1 METTTLLRANI
12 KHKKGAFISV
22 MILTAL
28 IVTTAAAVMGVRM
41 NYRSARERACEEADV
56 ATSTVFIAER
66 LLDDELLDKVRG
78 SSLVERIK
86 VNDAIVNT
94 GKAVFPNYSD
104 GNSYFFC
111 LMRGGMK
118 LYNSTYDGF
127 EDSIPEP
134 GKGEIYLPF
143 GLHSKMDAK
152 IGDPVKVNFAG
163 TDREFTVKGFLQEPT
178 QGGAMIGWNQVF
190 ISKEDYDEIHSFV
203 EPTESDTSTKLFKIL
218 NVFKADRELSDK
230 KFQRQLNLETG
241 IISRSV
247 GSLTREDSD
256 KYTGLFMDIVLDV
269 VLGFVGLLFVIVLVI
284 IAHSIR
290 TEIEMD
296 YVNLGILKA
305 QGFTDGKI
313 SKVILLRY
321 FFAEAFGVVI
331 GIIASIPIERMLSG
345 VFRGVTAILPDKSI
359 AVGSTA
365 VIVLGVFLLSALII
379 LLCTRRLAR
388 ISPVRA
394 ISGGR
399 KEIYFSSRFTAPVTK
414 RGLTASI
421 AYRSFTSSFGKY
433 IGILFI
439 TALLTFFAVTVNVMS
454 AAVNSRQALETM
466 GMYYEDIS
474 IRINDTAGHGH
485 IEDYEKTVEKYS
497 HIEKKY
503 YVTGLYLSLNGE
515 SVMCEVWDEIKYL
528 PGLLKGRLP
537 IYENEVMITGSVA
550 DTLDLKMGDRVT
562 MAGKKQEA
570 EYIVSGIYQTG
581 NDAGYCTAMSLEA
594 AKRIGIKNVSNLGMV
609 LTDTSELEKIAEELN
624 SEYGNMITASANR
637 FEKDITN
644 DTLMTSARAIRF
656 MIYAFS
662 GVFAL
667 VAVIMVCSKAFSQER
682 TDLGI
687 YKAMGFTSGRLR
699 RQFAV
704 RFLIISLIGSVVGA
718 AAGALFSVDILN
730 LVFSLFGISRVQ
742 SDSTPLTF
750 IMAAAFVCLSTAVF
764 AYLTSRRIKKI
775 EVREL
780 VTE

>member
-1 METTTLLRANI
+1 MKCIDMNPDPAITDLARCITARQDGGI
-12 KHKKGAFISV
+12 GHHKGEKSAALFLEKPIPV
-22 MILTAL
+22 LTP
-28 IVTTAAAVMGVRM
+28 MK
-41 NYRSARERACEEADV
+41 E
-56 ATSTVFIAER
+56 
-66 LLDDELLDKVRG
+66 KVRQQG
-78 SSLVERIK
+78 RRFK
-86 VNDAIVNT
+86 NPD
-94 GKAVFPNYSD
+94 
-104 GNSYFFC
+104 
-111 LMRGGMK
+111 
-118 LYNSTYDGF
+118 
-127 EDSIPEP
+127 
-134 GKGEIYLPF
+134 
-143 GLHSKMDAK
+143 
-152 IGDPVKVNFAG
+152 DPMFTITV
-163 TDREFTVKGFLQEPT
+163 TDRNGVVYNGL
-178 QGGAMIGWNQVF
+178 IR
-190 ISKEDYDEIHSFV
+190 
-203 EPTESDTSTKLFKIL
+203 KLMP
-218 NVFKADRELSDK
+218 
-230 KFQRQLNLETG
+230 LECW
-241 IISRSV
+241 R
-247 GSLTREDSD
+247 L
-256 KYTGLFMDIVLDV
+256 
-269 VLGFVGLLFVIVLVI
+269 
-284 IAHSIR
+284 
-290 TEIEMD
+290 
-296 YVNLGILKA
+296 
-305 QGFTDGKI
+305 QGFTDEQFEKAKAAGI
-313 SKVILLRY
+313 SNAQLYKQ
-321 FFAEAFGVVI
+321 AGN
-331 GIIASIPIERMLSG
+331 
-345 VFRGVTAILPDKSI
+345 
-359 AVGSTA
+359 
-365 VIVLGVFLLSALII
+365 
-379 LLCTRRLAR
+379 
-388 ISPVRA
+388 
-394 ISGGR
+394 
-399 KEIYFSSRFTAPVTK
+399 
-414 RGLTASI
+414 
-421 AYRSFTSSFGKY
+421 
-433 IGILFI
+433 
-439 TALLTFFAVTVNVMS
+439 AVTVNVMS

-485 IEDYEKTVEKYS
+485 IEDYEKIVEKYS

-644 DTLMTSARAIRF
+644 DTLMTSARAIRL